1 MILSDIKQY
10 LAQRGNA
17 SLSDLC
23 IHFDANPEAMR
34 GMLEQWMRKG
44 RVQRH
49 SASASCGSSC
59 NKCDMDS
66 TEIYQWVDAATSSF
80 KGISITPECYDK

>member
-10 LAQRGNA
+10 LSQRGSA

-23 IHFDANPEAMR
+23 IHFDTNPEAMR
-34 GMLEQWMRKG
+34 GMLGQWIRKG
-44 RVQRH
+44 RVQKH

-59 NKCDMDS
+59 SKCDLES
-66 TEIYQWVDAATSSF
+66 TEIYQWVDSADTTF
-80 KGISITPECYDK
+80 RGIPIKQECHDK